1 MKKFLTVI
9 LILMTIPLAGIAMP
23 TDTLRIAHVC
33 DPQLGFY
40 GPEKFEYDLDAFRR
54 EIAIINKM
62 RPDIVLIAGDMVNKM
77 DSADIVAFKEAAK
90 AFEVPFVYTP
100 GNHDLPE
107 PVSAKNLKRY
117 RDAFG
122 TDFSVTDCK
131 GRSIISINSM
141 LLRGGP
147 ADEVAAHN
155 AKFDKA
161 LQEALEAGKPVIVLS
176 HVPPFKTDIDE
187 EDEYSN
193 LHKDSRRGL
202 LGKVANA
209 GCSIWLAGHTHM
221 TAHNEYGG
229 VHILNAENTSA
240 NFDYRPRGFRLLTV
254 APDGQFTW
262 DFVGID

>member
-1 MKKFLTVI
+1 MKKILTVI
-9 LILMTIPLAGIAMP
+9 LILMTLPLTGNAML

-54 EIAIINKM
+54 EIAIINDM

-77 DSADIVAFKEAAK
+77 DSADIATFKEAASALK
-90 AFEVPFVYTP
+90 VPVVYTP
-100 GNHDLPE
+100 GNHDLTE
-107 PVSAKNLKRY
+107 PVSAKGLKRY

-122 TDFSVTDCK
+122 ADFSTTDCK

-147 ADEVAAHN
+147 ADEVAAHE

-161 LQEALEAGKPVIVLS
+161 LREASEADKPVIILS

-187 EDEYSN
+187 EDEYFN
-193 LHKDSRRGL
+193 LHKDSRRSL
-202 LGKVANA
+202 LTKVAEA
-209 GCSIWLAGHTHM
+209 GCRLWLAGHTHM

-254 APDGQFTW
+254 APDGEFTW

>member
-107 PVSAKNLKRY
+107 PVSAK
-117 RDAFG
+117 
-122 TDFSVTDCK
+122 
-131 GRSIISINSM
+131 
-141 LLRGGP
+141 
-147 ADEVAAHN
+147 EVAAHN

-187 EDEYSN
+187 EDECFN

-202 LGKVANA
+202 LEKVANA